1 MTQDELWLTKW
12 QEAIDFLETNHRKP
26 SKFVPKER
34 NVRSWWKHNKK
45 LMNAG
50 ELKPERLS
58 LFSQLL
64 EIGEKYRHV
73 NQYQKLCLTSIFWKG
88 VQGNIQ
94 MFQ

>member
-1 MTQDELWLTKW
+1 MTQDEHWLTKW
-12 QEAIDFLETNHRKP
+12 QEAIDFLETNHRNS

-45 LMNAG
+45 LMNVG

-64 EIGEKYRHV
+64 EIGEK
-73 NQYQKLCLTSIFWKG
+73 IG
-88 VQGNIQ
+88 
-94 MFQ
+94 M